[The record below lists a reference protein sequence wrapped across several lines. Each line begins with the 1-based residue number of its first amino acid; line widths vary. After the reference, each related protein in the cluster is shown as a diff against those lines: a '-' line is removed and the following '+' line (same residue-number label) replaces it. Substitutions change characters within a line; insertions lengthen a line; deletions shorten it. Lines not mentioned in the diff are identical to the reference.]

1 VQQLAFENVGGDANQ
16 LQITVEG
23 DRTLH
28 YQLVTSYYLPWHD
41 VVTTPEVT
49 EPMRVDVAYDR
60 TELQVN
66 ETVEAVATVELLAP
80 GMAGTVLVD
89 LGIPP
94 GFAPVTADLDALAA
108 EGAINRYELT
118 GRQIILYL
126 TDVRSGDVLTFTY
139 RLQAKY
145 PIRAQTPASQVFDYY
160 APDQGSVTP
169 PQRIIVTL
177 GTPEE

>member
-1 VQQLAFENVGGDANQ
+1 
-16 LQITVEG
+16 
-23 DRTLH
+23 
-28 YQLVTSYYLPWHD
+28 
-41 VVTTPEVT
+41 
-49 EPMRVDVAYDR
+49 MRVAVSYDR
-60 TELQVN
+60 SELKVN
-66 ETVEAVATVELLAP
+66 ETVQALATVELLAP

-89 LGIPP
+89 LGIAP

-108 EGAINRYELT
+108 EGAIDRYELT

-126 TDVRSGDVLTFTY
+126 TNVRSGETLSFAY

-160 APDQGSVTP
+160 APDQGSIEP
-169 PQRIIVTL
+169 PQRITVTL